1 LEKGPIMRLPRSC
14 RPEPFCRG
22 RQYIS
27 KYLVGF
33 GMVAA
38 LMALCMGWLVHD
50 AAAQIND
57 APDDGTLT
65 VRKCLSKANTSVGPV
80 GQTLIEEGIIEKYLL
95 PTKVTNDM
103 CENILDRTPDG
114 TSVQTL
120 VAAQNYIQ
128 EVNLIENSIRG
139 AAVEAAARGTDR
151 HLFGHESLISARVM
165 AQADK
170 SPAQIQYPDD
180 ETPSGGGSDET
191 GVKPIRRE
199 AATVSVAA
207 ASTVANSNASIA
219 GMLKEIEAAALKE
232 GLSQSDA
239 ARGARCGLEQA
250 LLNAISKELSQRNYI
265 KVSPEPTPKEMEYG
279 ETITIKL
286 LVSGEVRGLYER
298 LGGQYE
304 KVAKASEAEEGCVDF
319 TESMSA
325 DLLDRSFAVEP
336 HQGQA
341 PRPIT
346 HDTTWSWDVTANAED
361 KNTVDLLVGHVLQR
375 GEMELTP
382 HWLQP
387 SPVRRVTIT
396 VKVHPL
402 GEESSFVYRNWQWFL
417 PTGIA
422 LAAAWLVWVFRKRDQ
437 QRPSEPPDEG

>member
-1 LEKGPIMRLPRSC
+1 MELGLGKGSIMRLPKSC

-22 RQYIS
+22 KQYIG

-33 GMVAA
+33 GVAAA
-38 LMALCMGWLVHD
+38 LMALCMGWLVYD
-50 AAAQIND
+50 AAAQTNE
-57 APDDGTLT
+57 APDDGILT
-65 VRKCLSKANTSVGPV
+65 VRECLRKANTSVGPV
-80 GQTLIEEGIIEKYLL
+80 GQALIKEGIIEKNLL

-103 CENILDRTPDG
+103 CEDILKRAPDG

-128 EVNLIENSIRG
+128 EINLIENSIRG
-139 AAVEAAARGTDR
+139 AAAEAAVRRSDR
-151 HLFGHESLISARVM
+151 HLFGYQSLVSVRFM
-165 AQADK
+165 AQTDK
-170 SPAQIQYPDD
+170 SPVQIQYSDD

-199 AATVSVAA
+199 AANVSATA
-207 ASTVANSNASIA
+207 ASTVATSNASIA

-232 GLSQSDA
+232 GLSRSDA

-265 KVSPEPTPKEMEYG
+265 RVSPDPTPKEMEYG

-304 KVAKASEAEEGCVDF
+304 KVAEASEAEEGCVDF
-319 TESMSA
+319 TESMTA
-325 DLLDRSFAVEP
+325 DLLDRSFAIEP

-346 HDTTWSWDVTANAED
+346 HNTTWSWDVTANKED

-396 VKVHPL
+396 VKVNPL
-402 GEESSFVYRNWQWFL
+402 GFVDRNWQWLL
-417 PTGIA
+417 PMG
-422 LAAAWLVWVFRKRDQ
+422 
-437 QRPSEPPDEG
+437 